1 MENLIEL
8 HENIRNCHNCGLC
21 ETRIMSVIDG
31 VPDDR
36 IRLMLVGEA
45 PGGHEATISG
55 RPFSGQA
62 GQILD
67 DFLRSIGLSRKEL
80 YVSNLVKCRP
90 VRPST
95 RPRYGSHANR
105 KPSSKEVKQCAAF
118 LEDEV
123 RLLEPEL
130 VVTLGKTPLDWFL
143 SHPVSMKDVHGKMFQ
158 VERMGVNVYAMY
170 HPASLIYNR
179 SLTPQYEEDLK
190 RLSEWLHD
198 GANRK

>member
-1 MENLIEL
+1 MERLIEL
-8 HENIRNCHNCGLC
+8 HENIRNCCKCDLC
-21 ETRIMSVIDG
+21 ETRIMSVIDA
-31 VPDDR
+31 VPEDR

-45 PGGHEATISG
+45 PGGHEATVSG

-67 DFLRSIGLSRKEL
+67 NFLLSIGLNRKEL

-90 VRPST
+90 VKPST

-118 LEDEV
+118 LVNEV

-130 VVTLGKTPLDWFL
+130 VVTLGRTPLEWFL
-143 SHPVSMKDVHGKMFQ
+143 GHPVSMKDVHGEMFEI
-158 VERMGVNVYAMY
+158 ERLGVTVYAMY

-179 SLTPQYEEDLK
+179 SLEPKYEEDLR
-190 RLSEWLHD
+190 RLSDWLHD